1 METPSASTNRDVARY
16 MTEKQLGPYAYVVLL
31 GLKRYDIPTLITAI
45 GNGLPWKAFERFR
58 GATGLSVEQ
67 VAEMAGLPRRT
78 LARRKKEGRLTPDES
93 DRLVRAARVYGEALR
108 LFDGDRGT
116 ASSWFTSRVLALGGV
131 TPLEFMRTEI
141 GAREVENVIGR
152 AAYGVY
158 S

>member
-1 METPSASTNRDVARY
+1 METQSTSTNPDVARY
-16 MTEKQLGPYAYVVLL
+16 MAEKQLGPYAYVVLV
-31 GLKRYDIPTLITAI
+31 GLKTYDIPRLIAAI
-45 GNGLPWKAFERFR
+45 GDGLPWKAFERFR
-58 GATGLSVEQ
+58 AVTGLSVEQ

-93 DRLVRAARVYGEALR
+93 DRLVRAARVYGQALR
-108 LFDGDRGT
+108 LFDGDRDT
-116 ASSWFTSRVLALGGV
+116 ASSWFTSRVLALGAV
-131 TPLEFMRTEI
+131 TPLEFMRTEL

>member
-1 METPSASTNRDVARY
+1 METQSTSTNRDVTRY
-16 MTEKQLGPYAYVVLL
+16 MAEKKLGSYAYVVLL
-31 GLKRYDIPTLITAI
+31 GLKTYDFPKLIAAI
-45 GNGLPWKAFERFR
+45 SNGLPWKAFERFR
-58 GATGLSVEQ
+58 AATGLSVEQ

-108 LFDGDRGT
+108 LYDGDRDS
-116 ASSWFTSRVLALGGV
+116 ASNWFTSRLLALGGV
-131 TPLEFMRTEI
+131 TPLEVMRTEI